1 MRYVQKEALKEE
13 GINEEGGV
21 IVPKLINKEMEINEE
36 GRFFWK
42 TWREYSCSCSG
53 DPEVP
58 CFMMIAKSFMDGIY
72 RQKYINPEI
81 VVQLNEK

>member
-36 GRFFWK
+36 GRLFWK
-42 TWREYSCSCSG
+42 TWREY
-53 DPEVP
+53 
-58 CFMMIAKSFMDGIY
+58 
-72 RQKYINPEI
+72 
-81 VVQLNEK
+81 